1 MSNLTLKEI
10 QNLYGISRRAIQGY
24 EKEGLVYSTSKNK
37 YGHLLYDE
45 NMVDRMRRIKILQDV
60 GCTVKQIKEIIN
72 SPQEE
77 MRCVLKDKIA
87 KLESDKKRIDALIE
101 LVNKTF

>member
-37 YGHLLYDE
+37 
-45 NMVDRMRRIKILQDV
+45 
-60 GCTVKQIKEIIN
+60 
-72 SPQEE
+72 
-77 MRCVLKDKIA
+77 
-87 KLESDKKRIDALIE
+87 
-101 LVNKTF
+101 